1 MSNDLTEIKK
11 LLKSTS
17 IKAFIKYYKKFEKNM
32 DDEKF
37 IEIFKKNEKWEVSS
51 YKTIIKSGKDIF
63 SKSLNEIA
71 LVLIISLNKRIDE
84 ETKYKAKKYL
94 RKIEENRLKEMNKI
108 ENNLLTDEEI
118 YWELKDYEDEKK
130 IIYGK

>member
-11 LLKSTS
+11 LLKNTS
-17 IKAFIKYYKKFEKNM
+17 IKAFVKYYEKFEKNVD
-32 DDEKF
+32 DDEL
-37 IEIFKKNEKWEVSS
+37 IETFKKNEKWKVSS
-51 YKTIIKSGKDIF
+51 YKTIINSGKDIF

-71 LVLIISLNKRIDE
+71 LVLIISSNKRIDE

-94 RKIEENRLKEMNKI
+94 RKIEENRLKEFNRT